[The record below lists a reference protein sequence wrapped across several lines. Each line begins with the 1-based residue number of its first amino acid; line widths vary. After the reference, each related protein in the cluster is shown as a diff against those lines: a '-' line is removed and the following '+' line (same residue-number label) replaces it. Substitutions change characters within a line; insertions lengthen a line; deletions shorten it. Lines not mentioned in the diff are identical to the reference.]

1 MQGDK
6 GLVCFYDR
14 MTHRGGWSVGIRGS
28 ILYVHKRNERIVPT
42 LVLFQSISGP
52 RDEIERE
59 RVGACV
65 IPKAD
70 SKFWTGD
77 HSIRKSYIKGIQC
90 SFRFWT
96 YDILPP
102 ILSSLHI
109 SFMCSQSIST
119 LIKKVSTFNNAQ
131 SILLDSYVLLD
142 LYSRWFPI
150 CFQPRECACS
160 RACSS
165 Y

>member
-1 MQGDK
+1 MF
-6 GLVCFYDR
+6 V
-14 MTHRGGWSVGIRGS
+14 
-28 ILYVHKRNERIVPT
+28 
-42 LVLFQSISGP
+42 
-52 RDEIERE
+52 
-59 RVGACV
+59 
-65 IPKAD
+65 
-70 SKFWTGD
+70 
-77 HSIRKSYIKGIQC
+77 
-90 SFRFWT
+90 SFLNVQYT
-96 YDILPP
+96 PP
-102 ILSSLHI
+102 VLSSLHI

-165 Y
+165 YKDFTTYSQSNSNFFELPVQQYTWGTDNICTPSFHLYRAYVEERDVKKEGEYALCKLHVIYYYSNIWSKLASKKTLGPVQ